1 VKVGNL
7 ERLSEIKANN
17 SVIHALNDNQRVQ
30 NHALPMPS
38 QRSEN
43 ISALPNAVSHAA
55 YDTIAVNGAITPKGQ
70 QPRPSIIMKPYHNQ
84 NNKELVFYRPQLNL
98 IHSNFRSHTQPLY
111 SVPSRTHHLTLFPY
125 HPTRQSL
132 HPHPMSTSQ
141 ELMAINYLAKKV
153 K

>member
-43 ISALPNAVSHAA
+43 IPALPNAVSHAA
-55 YDTIAVNGAITPKGQ
+55 YETIAVNGAITPKGQ
-70 QPRPSIIMKPYHNQ
+70 QLRPSIIMKPYHNQ